1 MQQSKAAPFRNAG
14 VSRIVEAVSGDTTP
28 MDNEPAANLPSTAPA
43 AAPREK
49 ARPVRIKHR
58 AAPALDRMRV
68 VMLPV
73 SILLVAVALA
83 LPPVV

>member
-1 MQQSKAAPFRNAG
+1 M
-14 VSRIVEAVSGDTTP
+14 
-28 MDNEPAANLPSTAPA
+28 
-43 AAPREK
+43 
-49 ARPVRIKHR
+49 RIKHR